1 MQGKLTPDIMKQLPS
16 QLGTVAGGAGLV
28 LQLEGIYEDNVA
40 MLYTLQ
46 KENSPVRFAIVRDV
60 RNH

>member
-1 MQGKLTPDIMKQLPS
+1 MQGKLAPDIVKQLPS
-16 QLGTVAGGAGLV
+16 HLGTTTGGAGLV

-46 KENSPVRFAIVRDV
+46 KENSPVRF
-60 RNH
+60 RNDLK